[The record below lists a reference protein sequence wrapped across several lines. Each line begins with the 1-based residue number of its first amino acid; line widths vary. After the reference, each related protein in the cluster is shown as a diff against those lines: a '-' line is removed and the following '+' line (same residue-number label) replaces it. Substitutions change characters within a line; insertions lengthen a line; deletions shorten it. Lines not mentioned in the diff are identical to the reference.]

1 MFPSRIKTLK
11 SKNSYQII
19 VHFQLKYISLI
30 NHKYEWSYQ
39 KYYLYGVFE
48 NKLRVLVIYCNKWA
62 WIILW
67 IMFKLY
73 RRQLFLKVYHK
84 FKLIKFVK

>member
-48 NKLRVLVIYCNKWA
+48 NKLRVLVI
-62 WIILW
+62 
-67 IMFKLY
+67 
-73 RRQLFLKVYHK
+73 
-84 FKLIKFVK
+84 